1 MNEPDPMDDPG
12 TGDNPGTGIDG
23 DHPGT
28 GIEWDNP
35 GTSVERR
42 DPRKCT
48 AHNRAGQPCGKFAMR
63 GGQVCRNHGGA
74 SPQALAKAQAA
85 LERADM
91 KIRGLAIPAVD
102 AIERLLQ
109 AESEAVIL
117 AAAKDILDRGGL
129 KAAHRIEVDTEIT
142 VVRPW

>member
-1 MNEPDPMDDPG
+1 MLTEAAGGATG
-12 TGDNPGTGIDG
+12 TGVS
-23 DHPGT
+23 H
-28 GIEWDNP
+28 
-35 GTSVERR
+35 
-42 DPRKCT
+42 
-48 AHNRAGQPCGKFAMR
+48 
-63 GGQVCRNHGGA
+63 
-74 SPQALAKAQAA
+74 
-85 LERADM
+85 
-91 KIRGLAIPAVD
+91 AVD

>member
-1 MNEPDPMDDPG
+1 MNPTLWMRPASTNVTLADARPQ
-12 TGDNPGTGIDG
+12 
-23 DHPGT
+23 
-28 GIEWDNP
+28 
-35 GTSVERR
+35 
-42 DPRKCT
+42 PRWS
-48 AHNRAGQPCGKFAMR
+48 ALW
-63 GGQVCRNHGGA
+63 QVCDAGSGRRRNHGGA

-85 LERADM
+85 IERADM

>member
-1 MNEPDPMDDPG
+1 MEHTIPMEPIPQP
-12 TGDNPGTGIDG
+12 
-23 DHPGT
+23 
-28 GIEWDNP
+28 
-35 GTSVERR
+35 ERH
-42 DPRKCT
+42 PRKCGAT
-48 AHNRAGQPCGKFAMR
+48 SKQSQQPCERWAMK
-63 GGQVCRNHGGA
+63 GQGVCAMHGGTA
-74 SPQALAKAQAA
+74 PAALAKAQAA
-85 LERADM
+85 IERADM

-142 VVRPW
+142 VIRPWEATP

>member
-1 MNEPDPMDDPG
+1 MLTDDAR
-12 TGDNPGTGIDG
+12 
-23 DHPGT
+23 H
-28 GIEWDNP
+28 
-35 GTSVERR
+35 
-42 DPRKCT
+42 PRKCT
-48 AHNRAGQPCGKFAMR
+48 AHSTRTKELCNRWAMKGQGVCAM
-63 GGQVCRNHGGA
+63 HGGKA
-74 SPQALAKAQAA
+74 PAALARAQAA
-85 LERADM
+85 IERADM

-142 VVRPW
+142 VIRPW

>member
-1 MNEPDPMDDPG
+1 MKPTDLMEQNENRHARLCRAHSKRSG
-12 TGDNPGTGIDG
+12 KLCERWAIKGQ
-23 DHPGT
+23 
-28 GIEWDNP
+28 
-35 GTSVERR
+35 SV
-42 DPRKCT
+42 CAT
-48 AHNRAGQPCGKFAMR
+48 
-63 GGQVCRNHGGA
+63 HGGKA
-74 SPQALAKAQAA
+74 PQALAKAQVVI
-85 LERADM
+85 ERADM

>member
-1 MNEPDPMDDPG
+1 MEQTIPMEPIPQP
-12 TGDNPGTGIDG
+12 
-23 DHPGT
+23 
-28 GIEWDNP
+28 
-35 GTSVERR
+35 ERH
-42 DPRKCT
+42 PRKCGAT
-48 AHNRAGQPCGKFAMR
+48 SKQSQQPCERWAMK
-63 GGQVCRNHGGA
+63 GQGVCAMHGGKA
-74 SPQALAKAQAA
+74 PAALAKAQAA
-85 LERADM
+85 IERADM

-129 KAAHRIEVDTEIT
+129 MAAHRIEVDTEIT

>member
-1 MNEPDPMDDPG
+1 MNETDPMD
-12 TGDNPGTGIDG
+12 
-23 DHPGT
+23 
-28 GIEWDNP
+28 E
-35 GTSVERR
+35 TSIARR
-42 DPRKCT
+42 DPRRCSAT
-48 AHNRAGQPCGKFAMR
+48 NRAGAPCGKFSMR
-63 GGQVCRNHGGA
+63 GQTVCRNHGGS

-85 LERADM
+85 IERADM

-109 AESEAVIL
+109 AESEAVNL